1 MDIRVSRVVAVRIA
15 VTVEITRVGRATTS
29 NRRKPEVNAP
39 LITLNLLLL
48 DNMTVL
54 NCFV

>member
-1 MDIRVSRVVAVRIA
+1 MDIRVSRVVAVRIT
-15 VTVEITRVGRATTS
+15 VTVEITRVRRAATS

-39 LITLNLLLL
+39 LIMLNLLLL
-48 DNMTVL
+48 DNMRVL